1 MNDTTHYK
9 GLKLCL
15 TPNGTSWKTICD
27 VDDCYSPH
35 KDGVVKDGPYT
46 FCAKHYAML
55 QQPIEAIEHPEF
67 IATESGTVVAPD
79 GVSRIDVGAG
89 AIFRYTPQPPV
100 KHRSRVT
107 MCRPATKEGY

>member
-9 GLKLCL
+9 GLELSL
-15 TPNGTSWKTICD
+15 QWSNGASWESICD
-27 VDDCYSPH
+27 VVDCYPPYE
-35 KDGVVKDGPYT
+35 DGVVKDGPYT

-67 IATESGTVVAPD
+67 IASGTVVAPG

-89 AIFRYTPQPPV
+89 AIFNTPQPPV